1 MRIRVLISLVGI
13 GSALAITPG
22 VMAQPLETK
31 TPPAKR
37 EPPPPAIPDRDLRPT
52 PPPVP
57 YTPGFLT
64 PLTRAT
70 RNGRVGVAGWTA
82 PNPAVGARGAADPES
97 SAVFG
102 FGLAAEWGRSI
113 PPRDV
118 TPPDAASRAGGPRAS
133 GPPTR
138 IARDG
143 ERMDGGGVDDA
154 TSLR

>member
-1 MRIRVLISLVGI
+1 MRIRVLVSLVGI

-52 PPPVP
+52 PPPVSH
-57 YTPGFLT
+57 TPGFLT

-70 RNGRVGVAGWTA
+70 KNGRVGVAGWTA
-82 PNPAVGARGAADPES
+82 PNPAVGSRGAADPES

-118 TPPDAASRAGGPRAS
+118 TPPEASSRVGGPRAS
-133 GPPTR
+133 SPPSQV
-138 IARDG
+138 ARDRG
-143 ERMDGGGVDDA
+143 HMDGGGVDDA